1 MRIFYSIQSP
11 YCLRCTCISVCSSI
25 LFLSRKPYYVHKQRL
40 PGKRISPVSFV
51 VFLFSF
57 LFFSFLFLF
66 FIFIY
71 FYFHFYFLFMF
82 LFFMFALSQF
92 SGPDYLAAWN
102 RLVRKMFVAIGITLC
117 FISGKKCIYY
127 GDISF
132 CMRGSSCY

>member
-1 MRIFYSIQSP
+1 MRIFYSIQSL

-25 LFLSRKPYYVHKQRL
+25 FFYSRKPYYVHKQRL
-40 PGKRISPVSFV
+40 PGKRITPVSFV

-57 LFFSFLFLF
+57 LFFSVPFFYFYLFLF
-66 FIFIY
+66 S
-71 FYFHFYFLFMF
+71 FLFF
-82 LFFMFALSQF
+82 VYVFVFMFALSQF
-92 SGPDYLAAWN
+92 SGPDYLGAWN
-102 RLVRKMFVAIGITLC
+102 RLVHKMFVAIGITLC

>member
-1 MRIFYSIQSP
+1 MRIFYSIQNP

-25 LFLSRKPYYVHKQRL
+25 FFFRRKPYYVHKQRL

-57 LFFSFLFLF
+57 LFFSVPFFLFLLI
-66 FIFIY
+66 FIFIFIFCLC
-71 FYFHFYFLFMF
+71 FYFHVRS
-82 LFFMFALSQF
+82 LSQF

-127 GDISF
+127 GGISF